1 MKRPKMLSYTAAV
14 RWLVGNTDVGWSAE
28 SADEPSL
35 PLEAALVGDIYGREP
50 LQVRADVRRAAEEAE
65 VAP

>member
-1 MKRPKMLSYTAAV
+1 VKRPKMLSYRESI

-28 SADEPSL
+28 SDDEPSL
-35 PLEAALVGDIYGREP
+35 PLEAAIVGDIYGREP
-50 LQVRADVRRAAEEAE
+50 MQVRADVRRAAEEAE